1 MRVDQRWLVDWD
13 DDSVDAEAWL
23 HPPVRA
29 GGEGAVLTLSAVDP
43 EADFSYDYHD
53 LAFTRVRDCR

>member
-1 MRVDQRWLVDWD
+1 MSMYACGRAAPRG
-13 DDSVDAEAWL
+13 
-23 HPPVRA
+23 A